1 MQSDANK
8 LAASLVGRYPNMTP
22 TEKYIEENKYVH
34 GLRRSTLGRG
44 EHRRIILDSVRH
56 LLWRNV
62 LSLFRCA
69 KNYPLELYKGFSG
82 LKATYGVAGSKSS
95 CQALVIGNGP
105 SQGYLDSK
113 TLDKFIENGG
123 ETICVNY
130 WNLNKSLA
138 SHIPTWMCFS
148 DSLTFKSEQFGPM
161 LIEYLR
167 ENSLIKIVGPRQII
181 EAARQSGLTNSM
193 FSFIDI
199 EVPCSRNL
207 HPLMPR
213 GYISMTLYK
222 ALAWGVYLGY
232 SKIGLIGMD
241 NTYPRNLYCDENN
254 NVLNLE
260 THAGK
265 DDFVVDQSSLYPT
278 MASALQ
284 ELFLIFRDLERF
296 PQRNI
301 VNLDRYS
308 LTDRFK
314 KVEPQEFFDGC

>member
-1 MQSDANK
+1 
-8 LAASLVGRYPNMTP
+8 
-22 TEKYIEENKYVH
+22 
-34 GLRRSTLGRG
+34 
-44 EHRRIILDSVRH
+44 
-56 LLWRNV
+56 
-62 LSLFRCA
+62 
-69 KNYPLELYKGFSG
+69 
-82 LKATYGVAGSKSS
+82 
-95 CQALVIGNGP
+95 
-105 SQGYLDSK
+105 
-113 TLDKFIENGG
+113 
-123 ETICVNY
+123 
-130 WNLNKSLA
+130 
-138 SHIPTWMCFS
+138 
-148 DSLTFKSEQFGPM
+148 
-161 LIEYLR
+161 
-167 ENSLIKIVGPRQII
+167 
-181 EAARQSGLTNSM
+181 
-193 FSFIDI
+193 
-199 EVPCSRNL
+199 
-207 HPLMPR
+207 
-213 GYISMTLYK
+213 MTLYK